1 MDYLLS
7 DKHLTYVMLFKI
19 NNTSSDINFN
29 SEDSE
34 IPRTIVTYSKS

>member
-19 NNTSSDINFN
+19 NNTSSDKIL
-29 SEDSE
+29 
-34 IPRTIVTYSKS
+34 ILTLRTARFQGQL